1 MLKFSLRALPIT
13 LSVAACLTIPVTAA
27 SAQTTA
33 HDEVI
38 GAKDGTT
45 ATAAADRFRELRT
58 GKRTPSIKTDIHD
71 DWGIYTSGSAVT
83 GQDAVQS
90 VYSDLSISQ
99 DTLYA
104 PTMKAPGSCV
114 ELVTTYTAGVK
125 QVWAW
130 DWCVGVNVAKSVDI
144 DDGFRANYV
153 TSVNGH
159 DSYHGKV
166 EQTDAGSNTWTASLF
181 NYHTNQWDVLYSQS
195 GTDQSHE
202 GRSWNIFEIYAS
214 GGTTAEYCDALGSR
228 AIESTSYQIKLNGTW
243 TAANAGNTS
252 VISNSS
258 TADFLCPGLS
268 RTVVHPN
275 DQWRV
280 QR

>member
-1 MLKFSLRALPIT
+1 MRALPVA
-13 LSVAACLTIPVTAA
+13 LSIAACLTIPVTAA
-27 SAQTTA
+27 SAQPAA
-33 HDEVI
+33 HHDVI

-45 ATAAADRFRELRT
+45 ATAAADRFREIRT
-58 GKRTPSIKTDIHD
+58 GHRAPALKTDIHD
-71 DWGIYTSGSAVT
+71 DWGTFTSGTAVT

-90 VYSDLSISQ
+90 VYSDLSISG

-114 ELVTTYTAGVK
+114 ELVTTYTAGVR

-130 DWCVGVNVAKSVDI
+130 DWCGSVNVARSIDI
-144 DDGFRANYV
+144 DANFRANYV

-166 EQTDAGSNTWTASLF
+166 EQTDPGSNTWTSYLF
-181 NYHTNQWDVLYSQS
+181 NYRTGQWDTFYAQS

-214 GGTTAEYCDALGSR
+214 GDTTAEYCNALGSR
-228 AIESTSYQIKLNGTW
+228 AIESTGYQIKLNGSW
-243 TAANAGNTS
+243 VAADPGNTS
-252 VISNSS
+252 VLSNSS
-258 TADFLCPGLS
+258 TADFLCPGMS
-268 RTVVHPN
+268 RTVLHAN
-275 DQWRV
+275 DAWRV

>member
-1 MLKFSLRALPIT
+1 MRALLVT
-13 LSVAACLTIPVTAA
+13 LSIAAAMTIPVTAA
-27 SAQTTA
+27 SAQPTG
-33 HDEVI
+33 VI
-38 GAKDGTT
+38 GAKNGTT
-45 ATAAADRFRELRT
+45 ATAASDRFREIRT
-58 GKRTPSIKTDIHD
+58 GTRQPSIKTDIHD
-71 DWGIYTSGSAVT
+71 DWGIYTSGAAVT

-90 VYSDLSISQ
+90 VYSDLSISG

-114 ELVTTYTAGVK
+114 ELVTTYTAGVR

-130 DWCVGVNVAKSVDI
+130 DWCVSVNVARSVDI
-144 DDGFRANYV
+144 DANFQANYV

-166 EQTDAGSNTWTASLF
+166 EQTDAASNTWTASLF
-181 NYHTNQWDVLYSQS
+181 NYRTGQWDAFYSQS

-214 GGTTAEYCDALGSR
+214 GDTTAEYCNALGSR
-228 AIESTSYQIKLNGTW
+228 AIESTSYQIKLNGSW
-243 TAANAGNTS
+243 TAATTDNTS

-268 RTVVHPN
+268 RTVPHPN